1 MPEITERDLKA
12 QIKEK
17 LAALRLSGQIGR
29 VFFTD
34 DSLMNGNEFK
44 LNRTRLAA
52 ALENGELSEV
62 VPDRALVGRA
72 DDEIA
77 RKLTVMF
84 SLALGRPEDEIGY
97 DADFFA
103 DLGGSS
109 LDYFSLI
116 AGLRD
121 EFGVSFTSGD
131 MSRSTVRQLHDYII
145 ERV

>member
-1 MPEITERDLKA
+1 MSSVNVSPTSS
-12 QIKEK
+12 
-17 LAALRLSGQIGR
+17 LSR
-29 VFFTD
+29 SV
-34 DSLMNGNEFK
+34 N
-44 LNRTRLAA
+44 
-52 ALENGELSEV
+52 
-62 VPDRALVGRA
+62 
-72 DDEIA
+72 
-77 RKLTVMF
+77 